1 MKPLE
6 YWTPEE
12 FEISSFLFNL
22 NERKGKTYKTSGTD
36 NTGRC
41 SYSYNELG
49 FRGDSIKKNGFKI
62 MSLGCSNTEGVG
74 VNYSDTWPAQFSYL
88 IPNGVNFNFGTGGRS
103 NDFIC
108 RCLLTYYDIIKPDLV
123 LIMYPSPLR
132 REIYTENDGIE
143 PFMPTA
149 RWGWLETT
157 EQGREVQNHLVS
169 LQNV

>member
-88 IPNGVNFNFGTGGRS
+88 ILNVVNFNFGTG
-103 NDFIC
+103 
-108 RCLLTYYDIIKPDLV
+108 
-123 LIMYPSPLR
+123 
-132 REIYTENDGIE
+132 
-143 PFMPTA
+143 
-149 RWGWLETT
+149 
-157 EQGREVQNHLVS
+157 
-169 LQNV
+169 